1 MLTRLLHYVH
11 QHTIAILALICSL
24 LALAGSS
31 YAAIT
36 ISGGQLRNHSVDAV
50 KLNPRSIAASIKAWV
65 NVQETSR
72 GLVVAGSSSP
82 VRLEP
87 FTGGEDIFWRRQR
100 FSARCGALVTPQYGL
115 AVGPT
120 GYVTSVPGLEGRSPR
135 LGIIGH
141 AASGPDRPQPVFV
154 AIVCP

>member
-1 MLTRLLHYVH
+1 MPQR
-11 QHTIAILALICSL
+11 IARYLRRNAIAL
-24 LALAGSS
+24 LALFVALGGTS

-36 ISGGQLRNHSVDAV
+36 TTISGSHLRNHSVDAV
-50 KLNPRSIAASIKAWV
+50 KLNPRSISGSIKAWV
-65 NVQETSR
+65 NVQQTAG
-72 GLVVAGSSSP
+72 GLRVAGASSP

-100 FSARCGALVTPQYGL
+100 FSARCGALVTPQAGL

>member
-1 MLTRLLHYVH
+1 MPQR
-11 QHTIAILALICSL
+11 IARYLRRNAIAL
-24 LALAGSS
+24 LALFVALGGTS
-31 YAAIT
+31 YAALT
-36 ISGGQLRNHSVDAV
+36 ISGRQIRNRSIDAV
-50 KLNPRSIAASIKAWV
+50 KLNPRSISGSIKAWV
-65 NVQETSR
+65 NVEQTAG
-72 GLVVAGSSSP
+72 GLRVAGSSSP

-87 FTGGEDIFWRRQR
+87 STDGEDIFWRRQR